1 MTPENR
7 NYVLKDNLDSDNYK
21 NQVKYKLYQYFKP
34 NEKIEYKNDELK
46 LVQYKLA
53 IYEVMGCD

>member
-21 NQVKYKLYQYFKP
+21 NLVKYKLYQYFKS

-46 LVQYKLA
+46 LVQYNLA
-53 IYEVMGCD
+53 IYEVMGG